1 MKTKKQFKK
10 ECRIHKYTG
19 AGIYI
24 NAVFYDWQV
33 TEQSRG
39 FKWVIFGKEVPK
51 KDIIDWAYR
60 IAVLG
65 ERSYPWMINVKND
78 KLYRVPLQ
86 FGWL

>member
-10 ECRIHKYTG
+10 ECRIHKYTR

-51 KDIIDWAYR
+51 KDIID
-60 IAVLG
+60 
-65 ERSYPWMINVKND
+65 
-78 KLYRVPLQ
+78 
-86 FGWL
+86 